1 MVIGRKPPPDLCARL
16 KRKLRI
22 GSVVLGFWLRKWQ
35 ALEERLTSL
44 QTNHQQTQQTYL
56 HLNGKVEP
64 AQQELDELESG
75 WIEHDRRG
83 ETLRETLHQEELQ
96 LNQAQLAL
104 QRAEDNLT
112 YLRSQ
117 IESDFGLVALETEA
131 GFASQEPLPFDQIV
145 TTLPRVETLP
155 KGTKTEIRRLKSLLN
170 RLGPINP
177 EAQEEY
183 TATKERHEF
192 LSQQSS
198 DLDDASAQMRKV
210 IAELDQLMDQEFRRT
225 FKEVTKAFTRYFTRL
240 FGGGTAKLVLTD
252 ANDIT
257 NTGVEIIARPPGKRP
272 TNLSMLSGGERALTA
287 AALIFSILSV
297 SPTPF
302 CVLDEVDAALDEAN
316 ITRVRDV
323 LKELTDQAQIIVI
336 THNRGTLEAADT
348 IYGISIGSDSV
359 SQSLS
364 LKLDDGR
371 LQATI

>member
-1 MVIGRKPPPDLCARL
+1 VPDNFWVEIRDFDSPGVRSALARVRADRLLAGTDWVTRVGPPFLPYGC
-16 KRKLRI
+16 I
-22 GSVVLGFWLRKWQ
+22 FGV
-35 ALEERLTSL
+35 
-44 QTNHQQTQQTYL
+44 
-56 HLNGKVEP
+56 
-64 AQQELDELESG
+64 
-75 WIEHDRRG
+75 
-83 ETLRETLHQEELQ
+83 
-96 LNQAQLAL
+96 

-117 IESDFGLVALETEA
+117 IESDFGLVALETEE

-145 TTLPRVETLP
+145 TALPRVDTLP
-155 KGTKTEIRRLKSLLN
+155 QGAKTEIRRLKGLLN

-177 EAQEEY
+177 EAQVEY
-183 TATKERHEF
+183 AATKERHEF
-192 LSQQSS
+192 LSQQSL
-198 DLDDASAQMRKV
+198 DLEDASAQMRKV

-225 FKEVTKAFTRYFTRL
+225 FKEVAKAFTRYFTRL
-240 FGGGTAKLVLTD
+240 FGGGTAKLALTD

-272 TNLSMLSGGERALTA
+272 NNLSMLSGGERALTA
-287 AALIFSILSV
+287 AALIFAILSV

-336 THNRGTLEAADT
+336 THNRGTLEAAET

-359 SQSLS
+359 SQALS
-364 LKLDDGR
+364 LKLDNGR
-371 LQATI
+371 LQAVE